1 MNRYGQQAMRHWQD
15 TRLDQV
21 RDLTDPE
28 AFFTQM
34 GEDLEQAVE
43 ELERKLAGSPPP
55 EETYTQRV
63 QRLTMARFE
72 AESRVLRGMLLNSGA
87 DRRQS

>member
-15 TRLDQV
+15 TRPGQV
-21 RDLTDPE
+21 RDLADPE

-34 GEDLEQAVE
+34 GEDLAQAIE
-43 ELERKLAGSPPP
+43 DLERKLTGHPPP
-55 EETYTQRV
+55 GETYMQRV

-72 AESRVLRGMLLNSGA
+72 AESQVLREMLLTTE
-87 DRRQS
+87 